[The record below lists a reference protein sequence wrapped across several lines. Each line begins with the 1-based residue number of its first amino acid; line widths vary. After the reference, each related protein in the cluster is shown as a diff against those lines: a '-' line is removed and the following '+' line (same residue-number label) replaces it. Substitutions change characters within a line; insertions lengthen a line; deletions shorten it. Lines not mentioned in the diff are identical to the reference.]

1 LYVVTVHL
9 IFDCVLWGIL
19 VHAHNPG
26 WLPIFLTSPKG

>member
-1 LYVVTVHL
+1 VHL

-26 WLPIFLTSPKG
+26 WLPIFVFY